1 MAAQA
6 AVRDAL
12 DTANMWWRIPA
23 SVEADSMINT
33 IVGSYLSDQ
42 IDLDEA
48 IAQLDAALKAA
59 LENSPPEAGIKNY
72 NH

>member
-1 MAAQA
+1 
-6 AVRDAL
+6 
-12 DTANMWWRIPA
+12 MWWRIPA

-42 IDLDEA
+42 IDLETA
-48 IAQLDAALKAA
+48 VTQLTDALTAA